1 MVCKAVWGFPR
12 PLWNRSNA
20 NDSTQDVKHHVCQLI
35 DTVSQRLAF
44 LQSAALLFPQGPQML
59 ALLLAPS
66 PSFHP
71 DNICTAVLSTE
82 TMQPALELLTAR
94 GRSAQMA
101 GGGVRGLA
109 KGRGGGGVAGRVW
122 GSHLALMLAIC
133 PGASPMF
140 PWQKNCQELEVTL
153 RKMLYSLGGFSGVG
167 VQEGLQMLQSVLILV
182 GSKRK
187 DRGTM

>member
-35 DTVSQRLAF
+35 DTVSQWLAF

-109 KGRGGGGVAGRVW
+109 KGRGVVGWQVECGAPIWPWCWRSALG
-122 GSHLALMLAIC
+122 HLQCFLDRKTVRSWK
-133 PGASPMF
+133 SPCVKCCTL
-140 PWQKNCQELEVTL
+140 WEVSVELVC
-153 RKMLYSLGGFSGVG
+153 RRGFKCCSLY
-167 VQEGLQMLQSVLILV
+167 
-182 GSKRK
+182 
-187 DRGTM
+187 

>member
-1 MVCKAVWGFPR
+1 
-12 PLWNRSNA
+12 
-20 NDSTQDVKHHVCQLI
+20 
-35 DTVSQRLAF
+35 
-44 LQSAALLFPQGPQML
+44 ML

-109 KGRGGGGVAGRVW
+109 KGRGVVGWQVE
-122 GSHLALMLAIC
+122 C
-133 PGASPMF
+133 GAPIW
-140 PWQKNCQELEVTL
+140 P
-153 RKMLYSLGGFSGVG
+153 
-167 VQEGLQMLQSVLILV
+167 
-182 GSKRK
+182 
-187 DRGTM
+187 